1 MTENTAFFEKDFT
14 ELLFP
19 YIFVPSQ
26 AGSLMQNFIPLTRE
40 SCIMSESKTHRPMTQ
55 DDIFARYFYLA
66 KVQGTLSG
74 EENKQLSVLDKKL
87 KDFIRVT
94 IYQNPSFLKLKSHD
108 PNPEAFLEDSLGEI
122 QVGLLEALSEGV
134 IKVST
139 KALIRSVVHSYFYK
153 IGVNSTYQKEVNNFL
168 RAFNEAVEELFV
180 INKTWV
186 RLQKNQICSH
196 LEKQYIPVN
205 PEAQE
210 ILVNDE
216 LGVIFGVK
224 PIKLTFKSIS
234 KLLTKVV
241 NNNLGPVDLR
251 LVKDQLL
258 RNWQGG
264 DVISVDP
271 TNDPD
276 DEDSGSNA
284 NIFNMVPAKQD
295 VPLGCLREIRYWV
308 RDHIRNTLSTI
319 SVAEKTQE
327 KINFYKA
334 FFYFFFGHQFGPNLL
349 AESFTN
355 LSTTVDL
362 PLSSYSAQNFNYH
375 FKHRYSVEFVMK
387 LQSFAEELSIKYA
400 VIELGDLIEHI
411 IIEEISI
418 FLTTNSEYQ
427 QFAKSVPAGSTIQ
440 LPVAEKEK
448 QPGSSEDGGFYV

>member
-216 LGVIFGVK
+216 LGVIFGIK

-271 TNDPD
+271 TNDSD

-284 NIFNMVPAKQD
+284 NIFNMVPIVPD
-295 VPLGCLREIRYWV
+295 VPSACYPEIKKWV
-308 RDHIRNTLSTI
+308 RDHIGDTLSLI
-319 SVAEKTQE
+319 SETEKTTE
-327 KINFYKA
+327 KANFYKA

-349 AESFTN
+349 AESFTILAN
-355 LSTTVDL
+355 TVDL
-362 PLSSYSAQNFNYH
+362 PLTTYTAQNFNHYC
-375 FKHRYSVEFVMK
+375 KHKYSVNFVVD
-387 LQSFAEELSIKYA
+387 LQLFAEELALRQA
-400 VIELGDLIEHI
+400 VPDLAPLLEHI
-411 IIEEISI
+411 TIEEISNY
-418 FLTTNSEYQ
+418 LTTASEYK
-427 QFAKSVPAGSTIQ
+427 QFANAIPAGSIVDLSISGKGNQT
-440 LPVAEKEK
+440 
-448 QPGSSEDGGFYV
+448 GSSEEGGYYV